1 MSAATNTRVRGGA
14 GLSATLVGGVLRG
27 LRAGELVVEMPDGS
41 EHRFAGQEPGPS
53 ARVVVRDSAAAR
65 RILLGGSV
73 GLAEGYM
80 DGSWDSPDLEAVLD
94 LGLANLALGWAAD
107 VPFVLRPLQRLLHAA
122 NDNDPR
128 GGSRRNIQ
136 RHYDLGNDFY
146 ELWLDPTMT
155 YSAACEVSNDELVT
169 DEQLECAQRRKWD
182 RMLELIDPGRRDRV
196 LEIGCGWGGFA
207 IHAAREAGCRVTG
220 LTLSDEQAL
229 LARQRVKEAGL
240 EGLVDIRLQDYREV
254 PGTFDRIASIEMFEA
269 VGVKWWPTFF
279 GQVRGLLAPGGVAAL
294 QTITIADENFE
305 NYQHN
310 PDFIQRYIFPG
321 GMLPSPGRFAAAAQA
336 SGLSV
341 GEPHFFG
348 SDYFRT
354 LGAWAARFEEALPRV
369 RALGFDERFIRMW
382 RYYFAYCRT
391 GFDHRSIDVMQVRL
405 QP

>member
-1 MSAATNTRVRGGA
+1 MSARKSARTRGGA
-14 GLSATLVGGVLRG
+14 GISAALVGGVLRG

-41 EHRFAGQEPGPS
+41 EHLFAGQTPGPS

-65 RILLGGSV
+65 RVLLGGSV
-73 GLAEGYM
+73 GMAEGYM

-94 LGLANLALGWAAD
+94 LGLSNLSLGWAAD

-146 ELWLDPTMT
+146 GLWLDSTMT
-155 YSAACEVSNDELVT
+155 YSAACEVAESEPVS
-169 DEQLECAQRRKWD
+169 DEQLACAQHRKWD
-182 RMLELIDPGRRDRV
+182 RMLGLIDPRRGDHM

-207 IHAAREAGCRVTG
+207 MHAAREAGCRVTG
-220 LTLSDEQAL
+220 LTLSEEQAI

-240 EGLVDIRLQDYREV
+240 DGLVDIRLQDYREV
-254 PGTFDRIASIEMFEA
+254 SGTFDRIASIEMFEA

-279 GQVRGLLAPGGVAAL
+279 GQIKGLLAPAGVAAL
-294 QTITIADENFE
+294 QTITIADETFE
-305 NYQHN
+305 DYRHN

-321 GMLPSPGRFAAAAQA
+321 GMLPSPQRFAAAAQM

-348 SDYFRT
+348 SDYYRT
-354 LGAWAARFEEALPRV
+354 LGAWTARFEAALPGV

>member
-1 MSAATNTRVRGGA
+1 MSATTNTRVRRA
-14 GLSATLVGGVLRG
+14 GVSAALVGGVLRG

-41 EHRFAGQEPGPS
+41 ERSFAGRAPGPS
-53 ARVVVRDSAAAR
+53 ARVVVRDNAAAR
-65 RILLGGSV
+65 HVLLGGSV
-73 GLAEGYM
+73 GMAEGYM
-80 DGSWDSPDLEAVLD
+80 DGAWDSPDLEAVLD
-94 LGLANLALGWAAD
+94 LGLANLSLGWAAD

-155 YSAACEVSNDELVT
+155 YSAACEVSDDELVT

-182 RMLELIDPGRRDRV
+182 RMLELIDPGKDDQI

-229 LARQRVKEAGL
+229 LARERVKEAGL
-240 EGLVDIRLQDYREV
+240 EGRVDIRLQDYREV

-279 GQVRGLLAPGGVAAL
+279 DRVSGLLAPGGVAAL
-294 QTITIADENFE
+294 QTITIAEENFDD
-305 NYQHN
+305 YQRN

-321 GMLPSPGRFAAAAQA
+321 GMLPSPQRFTAAAQA

-348 SDYFRT
+348 CDYFRT
-354 LGAWAARFEEALPRV
+354 LGAWASRFEDALPGV